1 MGNDSRRFFRSG
13 EVVYFHHLHT
23 RHDLIEYDLHP
34 DGEGRSWCRVEG
46 KPRPML
52 ILRRCRRLLVDTA
65 TSTGEPSGTNQCVWY
80 RVETRIGY
88 WVLSL
93 TSKAPPG
100 PYRYYPNLAEHGK
113 DSFVALG
120 PVCYPAESV
129 CHRPNQPVPS
139 VENRVFGMIEK
150 EIGLNALGLGHYR
163 A

>member
-1 MGNDSRRFFRSG
+1 MRGDGLRFFRPG

-23 RHDLIEYDLHP
+23 RHDLVKHDPHP
-34 DGEGRSWCRVEG
+34 DADGRSWCRVEG

-65 TSTGEPSGTNQCVWY
+65 RSTDQPSGTNQCVWY
-80 RVETRIGY
+80 RVETRTGY

-100 PYRYYPNLAEHGK
+100 LHGHYPNLVEHGK
-113 DSFVALG
+113 DSFVGLE
-120 PVCYPAESV
+120 PLCYPAESV
-129 CHRPNQPVPS
+129 CHGPSQPVRT
-139 VENRVFGMIEK
+139 VDDRVFGMIEK
-150 EIGLNALGLGHYR
+150 AAGLSALGCSHYR